1 MTTAAENLIDQPIA
15 SPVEQ
20 PRERGFDWTT
30 ITGSPAFWP
39 GVALAAGILFAYL
52 PLMRNLWTLWTSG
65 DGYYSHGFLVP
76 PIVGYIIYKRWDSIK
91 DTPVKPA
98 ILAIIPILAL
108 TWVAFRAGTAGI
120 SMIMAACLVGTLVL
134 GTAFVAGWKWMWVT
148 LPATLYSVF
157 ALPFWSGAIDA
168 YTNPLQLVSTKVAYE
183 ILKVMSYTLY
193 VNPTDPTTIVMNS
206 YTLDV
211 AVPCSGL
218 KLVLAL
224 SAFVGFFVLIA
235 RLPIWANAI
244 LVASILPMA
253 LFFNGLRIAM
263 IGMVGDGMG
272 PEAAVKFHDYSGFI
286 TLGICFFALFKFAR
300 ALGWKD

>member
-1 MTTAAENLIDQPIA
+1 MTSAAETLNDQPIA
-15 SPVEQ
+15 TPAEQ
-20 PRERGFDWTT
+20 PRERGFDWTS

-39 GVALAAGILFAYL
+39 GVALAAGILIAYL

-76 PIVGYIIYKRWDSIK
+76 PIIGYIIFKRWDRIK
-91 DTPVKPA
+91 ATPVKPA
-98 ILAIIPILAL
+98 MIAIVPILAL
-108 TWVAFRAGTAGI
+108 TWVAFRAGSAGI

-134 GTAFVAGWKWMWVT
+134 GAAFVAGWKWMMVT
-148 LPATLYSVF
+148 LPATSYSVF

-168 YTNPLQLVSTKVAYE
+168 YTNPLQLISTKVAYE

-193 VNPTDPTTIVMNS
+193 VNPADPTTIVMNS

-263 IGMVGDGMG
+263 IGMVGDGIG